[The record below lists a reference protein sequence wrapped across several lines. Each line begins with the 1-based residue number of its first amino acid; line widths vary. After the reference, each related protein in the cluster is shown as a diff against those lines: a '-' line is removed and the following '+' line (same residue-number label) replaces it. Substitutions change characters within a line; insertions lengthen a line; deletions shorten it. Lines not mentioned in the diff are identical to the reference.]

1 MPRQKNISRTAIRLH
16 IPRPPL
22 TRQIQQRE
30 EDLGVQLF
38 NRTPRGMESP
48 PADEFRLEEAR
59 NIRSVLEQATERS
72 QRAGLCEE
80 PTALAAARATANGLL
95 MTQINDHAAFDFALL
110 HFVEN
115 LIDIFDRT
123 QRYLRHHLALRGK
136 LEGFGEVLSSADQ

>member
-1 MPRQKNISRTAIRLH
+1 MDQGKAGKWQLLEKASEIAFFDHSSGTWREPASERHQIPSPSRVGNGA
-16 IPRPPL
+16 PP
-22 TRQIQQRE
+22 
-30 EDLGVQLF
+30 
-38 NRTPRGMESP
+38 P
-48 PADEFRLEEAR
+48 P
-59 NIRSVLEQATERS
+59 
-72 QRAGLCEE
+72 
-80 PTALAAARATANGLL
+80 NGLL